1 MIRIERDKTGPVEVP
16 SHAYY
21 GVRTIRAAGQYPT
34 VNAPVHGEFI
44 KALACVKSAAV
55 RSGIDQQIVSER
67 IGNLIMKAADEIK
80 EGKHSE
86 QFIAGYIHGSS
97 SHLLNVNINEVLA
110 NRALELMLEDKG
122 NYALIDPDL
131 HVNGPHS
138 ADWILSTS
146 LNVAAHQLTHK
157 LVSAT
162 GGLKYRL
169 WMAKEHL
176 EGPHQAD
183 SRNPA
188 MKMPIRLTR
197 AFGESAK
204 QLQLDAARLAEAASR
219 LKRIRIDSAPD
230 AVMPHANRE
239 LTERTVSYLRHMT
252 RIEYFAA
259 SRWDASSGS
268 KSVYADLSSVLKTL
282 AANLFKLCSDIRNA
296 ASIKGSA
303 ASSESRRFYESAGFL
318 HQICFQVIGYDHIIS
333 LAEEAGMPDEESV
346 PPVTLYHVLESLN
359 IMVKGIESFAGSLTQ
374 EQDDADPAAMQRY

>member
-21 GVRTIRAAGQYPT
+21 GVRTMRAAGQYPK

-55 RSGIDQQIVSER
+55 RSGIDQKIVSER

-86 QFIAGYIHGSS
+86 QFIVGYIHGSS

-162 GGLKYRL
+162 EGLKYRL
-169 WMAKEHL
+169 WMAKERL
-176 EGPHQAD
+176 EGPHPAD
-183 SRNPA
+183 SKNPV
-188 MKMPIRLTR
+188 MNVPVRLTR

-219 LKRIRIDSAPD
+219 LKRISAPD
-230 AVMPHANRE
+230 AVMPHTNRE

-282 AANLFKLCSDIRNA
+282 AANLFKLCSDVRNA
-296 ASIKGSA
+296 ASIKGTATSP
-303 ASSESRRFYESAGFL
+303 ENHRFYDSAGFL

-346 PPVTLYHVLESLN
+346 PAVILYHVLESLD
-359 IMVKGIESFAGSLTQ
+359 IMMKGIDSFAGSLTQ
-374 EQDDADPAAMQRY
+374 EQDDADPAAMQQ

>member
-1 MIRIERDKTGPVEVP
+1 MMIRIERDKTGPVEVP

-21 GVRTIRAAGQYPT
+21 GVQTMRAAGQYPK
-34 VNAPVHGEFI
+34 VNAPVHGQFI

-55 RSGIDQQIVSER
+55 RAGIDQEIVPGR

-97 SHLLNVNINEVLA
+97 SHLLNVNLNEVLA

-122 NYALIDPDL
+122 NYDLIDPDL

-162 GGLKYRL
+162 EGLKYRL
-169 WMAKEHL
+169 WMAKERL
-176 EGPHQAD
+176 EGQRQGNSTDPVM
-183 SRNPA
+183 NVPA
-188 MKMPIRLTR
+188 RLTR
-197 AFGESAK
+197 TFGESAK

-219 LKRIRIDSAPD
+219 FKRIRIDSARD
-230 AVMPHANRE
+230 AVMPQANRE

-252 RIEYFAA
+252 RIEFFAA

-282 AANLFKLCSDIRNA
+282 AVNLFKLCSDIRNA
-296 ASIKGSA
+296 ASLKGSA
-303 ASSESRRFYESAGFL
+303 TSPESRRFLESAGFL
-318 HQICFQVIGYDHIIS
+318 HQICVLVIGYDHIIS
-333 LAEEAGMPDEESV
+333 LAEEAGIPDEETV
-346 PPVTLYHVLESLN
+346 PPVIFYHVLESLD
-359 IMVKGIESFAGSLTQ
+359 IMMKGIDSFAGSLTQ
-374 EQDDADPAAMQRY
+374 EQDDADPAGIRR